1 MSKAIIFTVG
11 GHTSMIPTIREED
24 PDFCYFIHS
33 DESKEQVDEIIKE
46 MGFNDSDFACIK
58 VKPFDLNNVFVLSK
72 IIIDE
77 INNNYSEIK
86 VDYTGGT
93 KLMSVGLALAA
104 STYGVGVKHCYID
117 GERDSRGTVI
127 AGNESVLELS
137 NPYDDYAIKEMNRAK
152 EFFNKYQFEAAEE
165 NFENAYDKLKSE
177 ALKKQCI
184 IYLKITKLYRNWD
197 KFNDTVGDKKLNKY
211 LSDEILNMGEDI
223 KKNLTYNDNSFLN
236 KLDENLEFLKQK
248 VNSGLNR
255 KNVKYYLADLLNNA
269 KRRINESKFDDAVAR
284 LYRAMELIS
293 QIGLLNNDLIDET
306 KLRKNKTFSINK
318 ESLDEIHNLEVKRL
332 LNKFSGLKNNFK
344 ALEELEVNYA
354 KDYNYNKELK
364 NRLEKRNES
373 ILAHG
378 LNPIDKGDAKR
389 LYELVLYYAKK
400 IYPEFKEYINMA
412 EFPKFNIDN

>member
-11 GHTSMIPTIREED
+11 GHTSMIPTIREEN

-46 MGFNDSDFACIK
+46 MDFKDSDFACIK
-58 VKPFDLNNVFVLSK
+58 VKPFDLNNVFVRSK

-127 AGNESVLELS
+127 GGNESVLELS

-177 ALKKQCI
+177 ALKKQCT

-211 LSDEILNMGEDI
+211 LSDEILNMDENI
-223 KKNLTYNDNSFLN
+223 KKNLSSNDISLLN
-236 KLDENLEFLKQK
+236 KLEENSEFLKQK
-248 VNSGLNR
+248 VKNNLNG
-255 KNVKYYLADLLNNA
+255 KNVKYYLADLINNA
-269 KRRINESKFDDAVAR
+269 ERRIDESKFDDAVAR

-293 QIGLLNNDLIDET
+293 QIGLLNKKLFDES
-306 KLRKNKTFSINK
+306 KLKNKTFIVNEDK
-318 ESLDEIHNLEVKRL
+318 
-332 LNKFSGLKNNFK
+332 
-344 ALEELEVNYA
+344 LEEIDDL
-354 KDYNYNKELK
+354 DIK
-364 NRLEKRNES
+364 NRLDTRSGLRNNFTVLEKLGVDYAKEYMKNKEIQNRIQKRNES

-378 LNPIDKGDAKR
+378 LNPIDKGDAKM
-389 LYELVLYYAKK
+389 LHDLVLDYAHKLYPK
-400 IYPEFKEYINMA
+400 IEEYKDMA
-412 EFPKFNIDN
+412 EFPKFNTDS

>member
-46 MGFNDSDFACIK
+46 MDFKDSDFACIK
-58 VKPFDLNNVFVLSK
+58 VKPFDLNNVFVRSK

-127 AGNESVLELS
+127 DGNESVLELS

-177 ALKKQCI
+177 ALKKQCT

-269 KRRINESKFDDAVAR
+269 ERRIDESKFDDAVAR

-293 QIGLLNNDLIDET
+293 QIGLLNKKLFDES
-306 KLRKNKTFSINK
+306 KLKNKTFI
-318 ESLDEIHNLEVKRL
+318 
-332 LNKFSGLKNNFK
+332 LNEDK
-344 ALEELEVNYA
+344 LEEIDDL
-354 KDYNYNKELK
+354 DIK
-364 NRLEKRNES
+364 NRLDTRSGLRNNFTVLEKLGVDYAKEYMKNKEIQNRIQKRNES

-378 LNPIDKGDAKR
+378 LNPIDKGDAKM
-389 LYELVLYYAKK
+389 LHDLVLDYAHKLYPK
-400 IYPEFKEYINMA
+400 IEEYKDMA
-412 EFPKFNIDN
+412 EFPKFNTDS